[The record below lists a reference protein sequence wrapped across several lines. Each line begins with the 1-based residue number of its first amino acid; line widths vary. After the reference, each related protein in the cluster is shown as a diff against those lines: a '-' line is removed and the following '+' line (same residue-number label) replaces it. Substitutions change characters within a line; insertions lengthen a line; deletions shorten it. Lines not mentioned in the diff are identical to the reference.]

1 MVFALFEVIIPFEV
15 EKGGWKMEIQ
25 ASRCPLPCTQFPAG
39 NNGSTIIASS
49 VAVSSSLLSDRI
61 ASCALKHYNTQLTK
75 KKGKPKS
82 NEEWTVFAA
91 IVAFHRV
98 DGHLWV
104 VSSATGTK
112 CTAKRHKG
120 CILHDAHAEVLARRG
135 LIRVIL
141 SEIAKKE
148 RRDINI
154 ETQSKFNE
162 KQKKKK
168 TDTVN
173 CMANSPNL
181 LIRSSQIMCTAGTNE
196 VTLPTQKQQQQ
207 QKYQLD
213 PNLEIHLY
221 VSDSPCGDASIYPV
235 DDVTTN
241 SNKVLFTGAKVIVS
255 EATRVDATDCGGNH
269 QLLPVIKNN
278 NACAVGNNNNNDNN
292 NATGEENAAGA
303 SIAVVAREE
312 IQVLGKLRT
321 KSGRSNIPAHMRSHS
336 HSCSDKIVSWSILG
350 LQGALL
356 TKFLNPPIIP
366 LTSVIVS
373 RDSRLEQHD
382 NNGEQWQQQLAAL
395 KRAIPFRVQS
405 LGEFMSANHQ
415 QEKLPSWVPS
425 IPTVHIVSEIFVPGK
440 AAMIASPKTKLSGEK
455 RKHFGGINNDNKEI
469 GDMEKKD
476 TINNSKVSPCG
487 MAINWNQNEDIE
499 VLVGARGILHGKKP
513 KTPEDNETLASR
525 LCRAKIIHDFFL
537 ESSTRESKL
546 DGGSEHSLI
555 TTDER
560 EEKNPPVASS
570 SKTEPLRKTYHQ
582 IKEENACRE
591 WIALKDRILTEDG
604 SPLVGW
610 LRNSSTGDDN
620 FIIE

>member
-1 MVFALFEVIIPFEV
+1 MRTRRSYHMPNEV
-15 EKGGWKMEIQ
+15 EKVDGGMETQ
-25 ASRCPLPCTQFPAG
+25 APRCPLLGTQSPTG
-39 NNGSTIIASS
+39 NNGSTIASS
-49 VAVSSSLLSDRI
+49 ASSSLLSDRI

-98 DGHLWV
+98 DGLVWV

-120 CILHDAHAEVLARRG
+120 CILHDSHAEVLARRG
-135 LIRVIL
+135 LMRVIL

-154 ETQSKFNE
+154 GTEAKFNE

-168 TDTVN
+168 TNTVN
-173 CMANSPNL
+173 YMENSPNL
-181 LIRSSQIMCTAGTNE
+181 LIRSSQMCTAGTNE
-196 VTLPTQKQQQQ
+196 ATPPKQRQQ

-221 VSDSPCGDASIYPV
+221 VSDSPCGDASIYTV
-235 DDVTTN
+235 DDVLTN
-241 SNKVLFTGAKVIVS
+241 SNKLLFTGAKVIVS

-278 NACAVGNNNNNDNN
+278 SACTVDNSNHN
-292 NATGEENAAGA
+292 NASGEENATTGP

-356 TKFLNPPIIP
+356 TRFLSPPIIP
-366 LTSVIVS
+366 LTSVVVS

-382 NNGEQWQQQLAAL
+382 NNGEQWQQQLTAL
-395 KRAIPFRVQS
+395 KRAIPFRVRC
-405 LGEFMSANHQ
+405 LGECMSAKYQ

-425 IPTVHIVSEIFVPGK
+425 IPTVHIVSEIFVSGK
-440 AAMIASPKTKLSGEK
+440 AAIIARPKTKLSGEK
-455 RKHFGGINNDNKEI
+455 RKHLCGNDNKEI
-469 GDMEKKD
+469 GGMEMKD

-499 VLVGARGILHGKKP
+499 VLVGARGIIHGKKP
-513 KTPEDNETLASR
+513 KTPEDNEMLASR
-525 LCRAKIIHDFFL
+525 LCRAKIIQDFFL
-537 ESSTRESKL
+537 ESSASESKL
-546 DGGSEHSLI
+546 DGGGEYSI
-555 TTDER
+555 TTDGR
-560 EEKNPPVASS
+560 KEKNPPVAST
-570 SKTEPLRKTYHQ
+570 SKTESLGKTYHQ
-582 IKEENACRE
+582 IKEETACRD
-591 WIALKDRILTEDG
+591 WIALKDRILTEDR